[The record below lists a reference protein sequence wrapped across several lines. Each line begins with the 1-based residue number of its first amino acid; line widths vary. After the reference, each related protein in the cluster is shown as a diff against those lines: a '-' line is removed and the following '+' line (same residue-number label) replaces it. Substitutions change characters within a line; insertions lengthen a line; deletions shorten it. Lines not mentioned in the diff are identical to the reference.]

1 MERNNVNEMKH
12 FKTLAAYLDYMQLP
26 RPEHPMLSVMVAQ
39 GEGYLPCPRE
49 SSPPISA
56 DCYSISLKKK
66 IHGDLNYGR
75 TKYDFTNG
83 ALIFIAPRQI
93 VQWDSSV
100 VFEQKGFSINFHE
113 DFLKGTELAQQ
124 IKKYG
129 FFSYSVNE
137 ALHLSPKE
145 EKQMESIVGNID
157 IEYHNNQDDFSK
169 DIIISQLSTLL
180 KYANRFYERQFLNR
194 KELSHNLL
202 EQFNQQLETYSES
215 GKLQEKGIPNIE
227 QIAEKMAVSQRYL
240 SDTLKKETGKTTT
253 EHLQLYLID
262 QSKNILLKPGKSIA
276 EVAYELGFDY
286 PQYFSRLFKKKE
298 GISPTEYREKY
309 SLN

>member
-1 MERNNVNEMKH
+1 MEH
-12 FKTLAAYLDYMQLP
+12 FKTVSSYLDYLGLP
-26 RPEHPMLSVMVAQ
+26 RPEHPMLSVFNSK
-39 GEGYLPCPRE
+39 GDGYLPCPRE
-49 SSPPISA
+49 SSPPITN
-56 DCYSISLKKK
+56 DCYSISLKKFVR
-66 IHGDLNYGR
+66 GDLNYGR

-93 VQWDSSV
+93 LQWDSSV
-100 VFEQKGFSINFHE
+100 VFERKGFSINFHE
-113 DFLKGTELAQQ
+113 DFLKGTQLAQQ

-145 EKQMESIVGNID
+145 EKQIESIVENIE
-157 IEYHNNQDDFSK
+157 IEYHNNQDEFSK
-169 DIIISQLSTLL
+169 EIIISQLSTLF

-194 KELSHNLL
+194 KELSNNLL
-202 EQFNQQLETYSES
+202 ERFNLQLSEYFEL
-215 GKLQEKGIPNIE
+215 GLLQEKGIPNID
-227 QIAEKMAVSQRYL
+227 QIANKMSVSQRYL

-253 EHLQLYLID
+253 EHLHLRLID
-262 QSKNILLKPGKSIA
+262 EAKNILLKPNKSIS
-276 EVAYELGFDY
+276 EVAYELGFEY

-298 GISPTEYREKY
+298 GISPSEYQQKY

>member
-1 MERNNVNEMKH
+1 MQH
-12 FKTLAAYLDYMQLP
+12 FKTVSSYLDYLELP
-26 RPEHPMLSVMVAQ
+26 RPEHPMLSVFNSK
-39 GEGYLPCPRE
+39 GDGFLPCPKE
-49 SSPPISA
+49 SSPPITN
-56 DCYSISLKKK
+56 DCYSISLKKFVK
-66 IHGDLNYGR
+66 GDLNYGR

-93 VQWDSSV
+93 LQWDSSV
-100 VFEQKGFSINFHE
+100 VFERKGFSINFHE

-145 EKQMESIVGNID
+145 EKQIESIVENIE
-157 IEYHNNQDDFSK
+157 IEYQNNQDEFSK
-169 DIIISQLSTLL
+169 EIIISQLGTLF

-194 KELSHNLL
+194 KEISNNLL
-202 EQFNQQLETYSES
+202 EQFNQHLTEYFES
-215 GKLQEKGIPNIE
+215 RQLQEKGIPSIE
-227 QIAEKMAVSQRYL
+227 QIADTMSVSQRYL

-253 EHLQLYLID
+253 EHLHLHLID
-262 QSKNILLKPGKSIA
+262 EAKNILLQPNKSIS
-276 EVAYELGFDY
+276 EVAYELGFEY
-286 PQYFSRLFKKKE
+286 PPYFSRLFKKKE

-309 SLN
+309 KLN

>member
-1 MERNNVNEMKH
+1 MQQ
-12 FKTLAAYLDYMQLP
+12 FKTLSSYLDYLGLP
-26 RPEHPMLSVMVAQ
+26 QPEHPMLSVFNSK
-39 GEGYLPCPRE
+39 GDGYLPCPRE
-49 SSPPISA
+49 SSPPITN
-56 DCYSISLKKK
+56 DCYSISFKKYVE
-66 IHGDLNYGR
+66 GNLNYGR

-93 VQWDSSV
+93 LQWDNSV

-113 DFLKGTELAQQ
+113 DFLKGTELAHQ

-145 EKQMESIVGNID
+145 EKQIESIVKNIE
-157 IEYHNNQDDFSK
+157 IEYQNNQDAFSK
-169 DIIISQLSTLL
+169 EIIISQLDTLL

-194 KELSHNLL
+194 KEISNDLL
-202 EQFNQQLETYSES
+202 EEFNQHLRDYFES
-215 GKLQEKGIPNIE
+215 GQLQEKGIPSIE
-227 QIAEKMAVSQRYL
+227 QIADKMNVSQRYL
-240 SDTLKKETGKTTT
+240 SDTLKKETGKTAT
-253 EHLQLYLID
+253 EHIQLYLID
-262 QSKNILLKPGKSIA
+262 EAKNILLQPHKSVS
-276 EVAYELGFDY
+276 EVAYELGFEY

-298 GISPTEYREKY
+298 GISPSEYQQKY

>member
-1 MERNNVNEMKH
+1 MKH
-12 FKTLAAYLDYMQLP
+12 FKTLSAYFDYMQLP
-26 RPEHPMLSVMVAQ
+26 RPEHPMLSVLFAT
-39 GEGYLPCPRE
+39 GENFLPCPKE
-49 SSPPISA
+49 SSPPITT
-56 DCYSISLKKK
+56 DCYSISLKKIIK
-66 IHGDLNYGR
+66 GNLNYGR
-75 TKYDFTNG
+75 TKFDFTNG

-93 VQWDSSV
+93 LQWDNSV
-100 VFEQKGFSINFHE
+100 IFEQKGFSINFHE

-145 EKQMESIVGNID
+145 ERLIESIVENIE
-157 IEYHNNQDDFSK
+157 IEYQNNQDEFSK
-169 DIIISQLSTLL
+169 DIIISQLSTLF

-194 KELSHNLL
+194 KELSNDLL
-202 EQFNQQLETYSES
+202 EQFNRQLEAYFES
-215 GKLQEKGIPNIE
+215 GQLQEKGIPSIE
-227 QIAEKMAVSQRYL
+227 QIANKMLVSQRYL

-262 QSKNILLKPGKSIA
+262 EAKNILLKPNKSIS
-276 EVAYELGFDY
+276 EVAYELGFEY

-298 GISPTEYREKY
+298 GLSPSKYREKY
-309 SLN
+309 KMN